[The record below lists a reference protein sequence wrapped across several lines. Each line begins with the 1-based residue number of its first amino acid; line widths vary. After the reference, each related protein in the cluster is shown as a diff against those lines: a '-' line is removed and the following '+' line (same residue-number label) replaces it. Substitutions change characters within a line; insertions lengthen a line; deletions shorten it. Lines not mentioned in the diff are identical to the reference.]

1 MYLIKKSV
9 SLIYYLDLAKPEG
22 GAMKKII
29 KWAER
34 EYGFPSRI
42 FATLMAGVLF
52 VFLIPYA
59 LSRVAP
65 NIDQRLGLPS
75 IAFGLTTS
83 LLGSILILLGL
94 AYALWSIIDQLL
106 LARGTPLPIMA
117 TKKLLISGPF
127 KYCRNPMSFGTLLL
141 YFGISIFIGS
151 ISAIGMV
158 LMFLILLITYIKTI
172 EESELEIRFGEEYL
186 AYKRETPFIIP
197 RIFPK
202 KS

>member
-1 MYLIKKSV
+1 
-9 SLIYYLDLAKPEG
+9 
-22 GAMKKII
+22 MKKIT

-34 EYGFPSRI
+34 EFGFPARFS
-42 FATLMAGVLF
+42 ATLLAGVLF

-65 NIDQRLGLPS
+65 NIDQQLDLPS
-75 IAFGLTTS
+75 IAFGLSTS
-83 LLGSILILLGL
+83 LLGGILILLGL
-94 AYALWSIIDQLL
+94 VYALWSIFDQLL

-127 KYCRNPMSFGTLLL
+127 KHCRNPMSFGTLLL

-158 LMFLILLITYIKTI
+158 LIFLIMLVTYIKKI
-172 EESELEIRFGEEYL
+172 EERELELRFGEDYL
-186 AYKRETPFIIP
+186 AYKKETPFIIP

-202 KS
+202 K